1 MSNPILSV
9 LLRLV
14 ISVDVECSV
23 ADAQLQGIEG
33 GTADEQ
39 VHVLWSQGTL
49 RHTSREGSVSATKF
63 HDNLVDVLLVD
74 FPEGTRD
81 MALDLTFQHDVQHEA
96 GGLDKSVALLHHVVM
111 PGSGHYRIVGGAI
124 LVDDVGNLIEKFS
137 LHSSSY
143 RIQTADVLQSLH
155 Q

>member
-14 ISVDVECSV
+14 IGVDVESPI

-33 GTADEQ
+33 GAADEQ
-39 VHVLWSQGTL
+39 VHVLCSQGTL
-49 RHTSREGSVSATKF
+49 CHTFCEGSVSATKF

-81 MALDLTFQHDVQHEA
+81 MALDL
-96 GGLDKSVALLHHVVM
+96 AL
-111 PGSGHYRIVGGAI
+111 
-124 LVDDVGNLIEKFS
+124 
-137 LHSSSY
+137 
-143 RIQTADVLQSLH
+143 
-155 Q
+155 